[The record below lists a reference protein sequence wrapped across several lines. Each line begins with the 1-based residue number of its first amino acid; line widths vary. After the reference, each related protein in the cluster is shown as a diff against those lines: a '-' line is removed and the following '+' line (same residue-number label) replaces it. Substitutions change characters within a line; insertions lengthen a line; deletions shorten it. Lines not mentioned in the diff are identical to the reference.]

1 MNAQPGPAMNEL
13 TLRLMRLS
21 TAEEFLEFFGSPYE
35 QAVVNVSRLHIL
47 KRLFQYLRRESDL
60 DALDEATLYTRYRAL
75 LQRSYTDFVTSTP
88 AKEKVFKVLRD
99 AQGAAVPLS
108 SLRDTLPSARGE

>member
-21 TAEEFLEFFGSPYE
+21 TAEEFLDFFGIPYE

-60 DALDEATLYTRYRAL
+60 DALDEATLYTRYRSL
-75 LQRSYTDFVTSTP
+75 LQRAYRDFVTSTP
-88 AKEKVFKVLRD
+88 AKEKVFKVHRD
-99 AQGAAVPLS
+99 AQAAAVPLS